1 MTDPDDSLFSSVGT
15 KQLQPVTGKP
25 RQTMSGTV
33 PAVNVLSSSLPGG
46 DLHCANSSGRSG
58 AWAGMVPGS

>member
-1 MTDPDDSLFSSVGT
+1 MADSDDSLFSSVGT

-25 RQTMSGTV
+25 HQPMSGTV

-46 DLHCANSSGRSG
+46 DLTAEE
-58 AWAGMVPGS
+58 